1 MSEKNKNRI
10 IVRFLAEV
18 NQQSSNALIKVVE
31 NLINQGTKNILL
43 LISSS
48 GGSVFHGV
56 STYNFLKNAPIHVDT
71 CNFGSVDSIASV
83 IYCAGENRYSMP
95 NSRFLI
101 HSINW
106 SSSSPVRFEEKKL
119 KELVAS
125 LKIDRE
131 NIAKIIAEN
140 CKKEQSVVEK
150 KMFNGTTY
158 NPEEAKEFGLVTEI
172 TNKLFEEGEQ
182 IIGIK

>member
-1 MSEKNKNRI
+1 
-10 IVRFLAEV
+10 
-18 NQQSSNALIKVVE
+18 
-31 NLINQGTKNILL
+31 
-43 LISSS
+43 
-48 GGSVFHGV
+48 
-56 STYNFLKNAPIHVDT
+56 
-71 CNFGSVDSIASV
+71 
-83 IYCAGENRYSMP
+83 
-95 NSRFLI
+95 LI